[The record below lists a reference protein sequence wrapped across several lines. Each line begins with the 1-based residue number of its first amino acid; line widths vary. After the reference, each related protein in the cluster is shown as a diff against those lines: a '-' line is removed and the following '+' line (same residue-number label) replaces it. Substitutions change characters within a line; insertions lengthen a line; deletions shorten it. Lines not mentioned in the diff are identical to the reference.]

1 MHRESRPKKPSE
13 GINSETQEEKH
24 FPSMTIIT
32 NVFGTEFALKRPI
45 TLDLESPTLREV
57 LAALQRHHEGPWR
70 RILKEDLSLQEGCV
84 VLVNGRNI
92 ASLEKLET
100 QIHDGDEITFT
111 VLVAGG

>member
-1 MHRESRPKKPSE
+1 MKFHSYCAPSPR
-13 GINSETQEEKH
+13 GVRSGQEEID

-32 NVFGTEFALKRPI
+32 NVFGTEFSLKRPV
-45 TLDLESPTLREV
+45 TLNLESPTLRDV
-57 LAALQRHHEGPWR
+57 LVALQTRHEGPWK
-70 RILKEDLSLQEGCV
+70 RILKEDLSAQEGCV

-100 QIHDGDEITFT
+100 EIHDGDEITFT

>member
-1 MHRESRPKKPSE
+1 V
-13 GINSETQEEKH
+13 
-24 FPSMTIIT
+24 TIIT
-32 NVFGTEFALKRPI
+32 NVFGIEFALKRPI
-45 TLDLESPTLREV
+45 TLDLESPTLRDV
-57 LAALQRHHEGPWR
+57 LVALQRDHEGPWK

-100 QIHDGDEITFT
+100 SVHDGDEITFT

>member
-1 MHRESRPKKPSE
+1 MM
-13 GINSETQEEKH
+13 IV
-24 FPSMTIIT
+24 T
-32 NVFGTEFALKRPI
+32 NVFGTEFSLKRLI
-45 TLDLESPTLREV
+45 TLDLEFPTLRDV

-70 RILKEDLSLQEGCV
+70 RFLKEDLSLQEGCV

-100 QIHDGDEITFT
+100 KIRDGDEITFT